1 MTSKKYLLYKGSRL
15 VETYATYADALAHQR
30 YQETHFNNFGWSI
43 VESEVSRKLSETAV
57 ANLVSLVANT
67 VDLLRSG
74 DEEAVSKM
82 TKHMEQNQDLYGY
95 PSQALQKHIVSVI
108 KVNK

>member
-1 MTSKKYLLYKGSRL
+1 MTSKKYLLYKGDRL

-43 VESEVSRKLSETAV
+43 VESEVSRKLSEPAV

-74 DEEAVSKM
+74 DEEAVAKM
-82 TKHMEQNQDLYGY
+82 MKHIDQNKDLYGY
-95 PSQALQKHIVSVI
+95 PSQTLQKHIASVVKVS
-108 KVNK
+108 K